1 MPNKNLPKWI
11 LRPLNKS
18 YSGMIHRACSKY
30 HLPKFIREKLIN
42 RYVNHKEYFFSFDG
56 QYCLNPELLAIKEKS
71 FLKKKEYFNHLRE
84 NKKHSIGPI

>member
-1 MPNKNLPKWI
+1 MPTKLPKWI

-42 RYVNHKEYFFSFDG
+42 RYVNHKEYFFSLDL
-56 QYCLNPELLAIKEKS
+56 QECLNPELLAIKEKAW
-71 FLKKKEYFNHLRE
+71 LKKKGYQDHLRD
-84 NKKHSIGPI
+84 NKKYSIGPI